1 MQQQSP
7 LSAVCSANYI
17 GIAMP
22 STAFFRFY
30 EELNDFLPPHRR
42 GKRFEYRFDG
52 NPSVKDAVEA
62 LGVPHTEIDL
72 IVVSG
77 ASVGFDH
84 RLENGDAAAV
94 YPLFESLDISPVVKL
109 RPALLR
115 KPSFICDVHLGALAR
130 LLRLAGFDTLYKND
144 YADEEIVEAAVSHQR
159 CVLTRDRG
167 ILKRK
172 AVTRGYC
179 VRSTRPREQA
189 REVVR
194 RFDLGPAMMPFSR
207 CMLCNGAM
215 ERASAESVL
224 ALVPP
229 KTKECYR
236 EFHRCASCGKVYW
249 QGSHFGKLKSIVDDL
264 TKDHPPG
271 D

>member
-1 MQQQSP
+1 MW
-7 LSAVCSANYI
+7 SAC
-17 GIAMP
+17 
-22 STAFFRFY
+22 TFRFY
-30 EELNDFLPPHRR
+30 EELNDFLPLDKRR
-42 GKRFEYRFDG
+42 KRFEYRFDG
-52 NPSVKDAVEA
+52 SPSVKDAVEA

-72 IVVSG
+72 IVVNG
-77 ASVGFDH
+77 VSVEFGH

-109 RPALLR
+109 RPAPLR
-115 KPSFICDVHLGALAR
+115 EPSFICDVHLGALAR

-172 AVTRGYC
+172 AVSRGYC

-194 RFDLGPAMMPFSR
+194 RFDLVPAMRPFSR

-224 ALVPP
+224 ALVPR